1 LTKSCDV
8 GSLPLVGDSKKF
20 VEGAELFNSDLL
32 GESSQFFENKV
43 LDGLLDKINVG
54 IEVPNYPQ
62 FRDMN
67 EMFLSMINGIEK
79 IEGGYLTQRPSL
91 KSDRSC
97 IPEVA
102 VIERHSQ
109 RIMEEKGEPFE
120 VKICVTG
127 PYTLSSLFLYR
138 DRSIFS
144 KLGNVIS
151 QVLENSIFNNK
162 HGRVSLVS
170 VDEPVFGLQDDPLI
184 DFGSEGR
191 ENLRKAWESIFHN
204 VKSKNAETAL
214 HLHSTTDEL
223 FWDVDSLNVI
233 DSHVDDPLPQMKTT
247 KEKLESSDK
256 FLKASVTYS
265 EFDTLIRQ
273 RIISNSREKLDE
285 IVVNEKIAETWKGIN
300 SGRTDPSIFLEDV
313 DAMKARLV
321 EIFER
326 FGAERIPYYGPECG
340 LKGFPTYESAMECLR
355 RISHTLEGSSKE
367 HQRAS

>member
-8 GSLPLVGDSKKF
+8 GSLPLVGNSEKF
-20 VEGAELFNSDLL
+20 VEGAELFSRDILD
-32 GESSQFFENKV
+32 ESSQFFENMV
-43 LDGLLDKINVG
+43 LEGFLDKIKVG

-67 EMFLSMINGIEK
+67 EMFLSMMEGIEK
-79 IEGGYLTQRPSL
+79 IEGGYLAQVPSL
-91 KSDRSC
+91 KTGRSC

-102 VIERHSQ
+102 VIEKNSQ
-109 RIMEEKGEPFE
+109 RIMEEKNEAFE

-138 DRSIFS
+138 DRAIFTRI
-144 KLGNVIS
+144 GEVIS
-151 QVLENSIFNNK
+151 QVVENSIFNNK
-162 HGRVSLVS
+162 QGRVSLVS

-191 ENLRKAWESIFHN
+191 ENLRRAWESILHKA
-204 VKSKNAETAL
+204 KSKKTQTVM

-223 FWDVDSLNVI
+223 FWDLDSLEVI
-233 DSHVDDPLPQMKTT
+233 DSHVDDSLPQMKKT
-247 KEKLESSDK
+247 KEKLEVNDK
-256 FLKASVTYS
+256 FLKASVAYS

-273 RIISNSREKLDE
+273 KIISNSNEKLDE
-285 IVVNEKIAETWKGIN
+285 IEINEKIAEAWKDIN
-300 SGRTDPSIFLEDV
+300 SGTMDSEVFLEDV
-313 DAMKARLV
+313 DVMAVRLAD
-321 EIFER
+321 FFDR

-355 RISHTLEGSSKE
+355 RVSSVIGSSEK
-367 HQRAS
+367 